1 MMPSNEKIFSKSSK
15 DSIWSSHQNYIGHL
29 KRNTYFRESFETL
42 EERVKYL
49 NPKSVLD
56 IGSGFGWTSLILA
69 DWLRSTCVTSSDP
82 VVEISYDEMRV
93 LAKEMDLEA
102 NKLIIERKSWRFE
115 DIGSGDP
122 SWDMIVCVASIHHA
136 HEIARDLGSL
146 FLGLKPGGT
155 LILANEVIY
164 SVFKYR
170 VKMIKKMLKLLYHN
184 FTKKWT
190 LNDQLIGQGRFKY
203 NSELGDWSISKDYYC
218 FLAEAIGFNE
228 PEFIETD
235 YVSYREVGH
244 SGNEMTITHVILTK
258 PMLLS

>member
-1 MMPSNEKIFSKSSK
+1 MPRNEKTFSKSSK

-69 DWLRSTCVTSSDP
+69 DWLRPTCVTSSDP

-115 DIGSGDP
+115 DIGSGEL
-122 SWDMIVCVASIHHA
+122 SWDMIICVASIHHA
-136 HEIARDLGSL
+136 HELAQDLSTL
-146 FLGLKPGGT
+146 CQNLNPGGT

-164 SVFKYR
+164 STFKYR
-170 VKMIKKMLKLLYHN
+170 VKMAKKLLKIMYHN
-184 FTKKWT
+184 LTKKWA
-190 LNDQLIGQGRFKY
+190 LNDQLVGQGRFKY
-203 NSELGDWSISKDYYC
+203 NSDLGDWSISRDYYC
-218 FLAEAIGFNE
+218 FLAECVGFNE
-228 PEFIETD
+228 PEFIETE
-235 YVSYREVGH
+235 YVSYKQVGH
-244 SGNEMTITHVILTK
+244 AGNEMAISHVILTK
-258 PMLLS
+258 PI

>member
-1 MMPSNEKIFSKSSK
+1 MQKYKKSFDK
-15 DSIWSSHQNYIGHL
+15 DSADQIWSNYQSYIRHL
-29 KRNTYFRESFETL
+29 ESNTFFREAFEVL
-42 EERVKYL
+42 EERIKVL

-56 IGSGFGWTSLILA
+56 IGSGFGWTSLLLA
-69 DWLRSTCVTSSDP
+69 DWLKPSFVTSSDP
-82 VVEISYDEMRV
+82 IVEISKEDLGS
-93 LAKEMDLEA
+93 LAKIMKLDMDNLGV
-102 NKLIIERKSWRFE
+102 ERKIWKFD

-146 FLGLKPGGT
+146 FQGLKPGGT

-170 VKMIKKMLKLLYHN
+170 VKMIKKMLKLLFNN

-218 FLAEAIGFNE
+218 FLAEVIGFNK

-258 PMLLS
+258 PM

>member
-1 MMPSNEKIFSKSSK
+1 
-15 DSIWSSHQNYIGHL
+15 
-29 KRNTYFRESFETL
+29 
-42 EERVKYL
+42 
-49 NPKSVLD
+49 
-56 IGSGFGWTSLILA
+56 
-69 DWLRSTCVTSSDP
+69 
-82 VVEISYDEMRV
+82 
-93 LAKEMDLEA
+93 
-102 NKLIIERKSWRFE
+102 
-115 DIGSGDP
+115 
-122 SWDMIVCVASIHHA
+122 
-136 HEIARDLGSL
+136 
-146 FLGLKPGGT
+146 
-155 LILANEVIY
+155 
-164 SVFKYR
+164 
-170 VKMIKKMLKLLYHN
+170 MLKLLYHN